1 MYRAP
6 DEAFPVLLFMR
17 QKFPHKSV
25 TYIRNLAHKNV
36 KDHLKVFGFQCKIYM

>member
-1 MYRAP
+1 MNRAP

-25 TYIRNLAHKNV
+25 